1 MPLEHLSALVSGAA
15 GLALVSF
22 TSGMITARSFAARNG
37 YEIDVDREFIALG
50 ACNIA
55 AGLSQGFAVT
65 GADSRTAIS
74 DAMGGKTQ
82 LTGIVAAA
90 TIALVLLFLTG
101 PLRYLPTS
109 ALGAVLISAAIGLF
123 DWRALVRFFHIHEGE
138 FVVCMAAMIGVVSLG
153 ALQGIALSVALAM
166 LVLLIRSSR
175 PAERVLGRIEGRRSF
190 YDIARE

>member
-1 MPLEHLSALVSGAA
+1 MPAAHIGALISGAV

-22 TSGMITARSFAARNG
+22 TSGMVTARSFAARNK

-74 DAMGGKTQ
+74 DVMGGKTQ
-82 LTGIVAAA
+82 VTGLVAAA
-90 TIALVLLFLTG
+90 TMAVVLLFFTG
-101 PLRYLPTS
+101 PLAVSSER

-123 DWRALVRFFHIHEGE
+123 DWTGARCAS
-138 FVVCMAAMIGVVSLG
+138 IGFGKASLWS
-153 ALQGIALSVALAM
+153 A
-166 LVLLIRSSR
+166 SR
-175 PAERVLGRIEGRRSF
+175 PCSGS
-190 YDIARE
+190 